1 MRAGTK
7 KEYCPTC
14 GHIIANQRN
23 ILRLSTL
30 EFRRRVHEIPDKEK
44 LIDAK
49 EYLVRFIGSYKV
61 SGECAND
68 FLQSLEEMIES
79 HDTASSLADIKIWIL
94 SYISNAK
101 EAELY
106 KFLQQ
111 SQTYQDSIDEP
122 FANFYDC
129 YAQNVDEPLNKN
141 RVSRALTAFG
151 LKPIMKKTLVDG
163 KRSSCIKICATKEEL
178 AEAFR
183 KNGLLG

>member
-1 MRAGTK
+1 MQPGTK

-14 GHIIANQRN
+14 GHIIAKSRN
-23 ILRLSTL
+23 ISRLSTL

-44 LIDAK
+44 LIDDK
-49 EYLVRFIGSYKV
+49 EYLMRFIGSYKV

-68 FLQSLEEMIES
+68 FLQSLEERIES

-106 KFLQQ
+106 KFLQL
-111 SQTYQDSIDEP
+111 TYQDSIDEL

-129 YAQNVDEPLNKN
+129 YAQNVDEPFNKN

-151 LKPIMKKTLVDG
+151 LKPTMKKTLVDG

-178 AEAFR
+178 AEVFR
-183 KNGLLG
+183 KNGF